1 MGSPEFSPR
10 PRYVEE
16 FLVADGITRAGKFLL
31 GNVVSG
37 IERVEFL
44 QAAPLLTQLPYLHRL
59 GKIGTET
66 ATALLRTDIAS
77 RVHDRIL
84 GRNLNGRAADLSC
97 IHRTPDH
104 GLYLAR
110 AASRDDRA
118 LIRSFLAEKRLPL
131 FIAHDALAHASF
143 FFEVF
148 PRAKL
153 LHILRDPVALVE
165 SWRKR
170 GWGKRF
176 GADPTSMDHAFK
188 SPRGPIPWY
197 AVGWK
202 KNYHSM
208 GELERIVHSLAAA
221 IRLARREY
229 EALPARLKARVA
241 FVTFEELTED
251 PRPAVARL
259 GAFIGR
265 PPSRLMKGTL
275 KRERLPRAVE
285 DDRREALLRR
295 FSKALPP
302 GGKTLLETL
311 ARDYDHFW
319 RPLASSRWRGA

>member
-31 GNVVSG
+31 GNVASAY
-37 IERVEFL
+37 ERVEFL

-59 GKIGTET
+59 GKIETET
-66 ATALLRTDIAS
+66 AKALLRTDIAA
-77 RVHDRIL
+77 RIHDRVL
-84 GRNLNGRAADLSC
+84 GRNLNGRASDLSC
-97 IHRTPDH
+97 IYRTPDH
-104 GLYLAR
+104 GRYLAR
-110 AASRDDRA
+110 AAARDDRA
-118 LIRSFLAEKRLPL
+118 LIKRFLAEKRLPL
-131 FIAHDALAHASF
+131 FIAHDALGHASF

-153 LHILRDPVALVE
+153 LHILRDPVSLAE

-170 GWGKRF
+170 GWGRRF

-202 KNYHSM
+202 KNYHAM

-221 IRLARREY
+221 MRLGKREY
-229 EALPARLKARVA
+229 ESLPPRLKARVA

-259 GAFIGR
+259 AAVIGR
-265 PPSRLMKGTL
+265 PPSRLMKGAL
-275 KRERLPRAVE
+275 KRERLPRPID
-285 DDRREALLRR
+285 DDRREALQRG
-295 FSKALPP
+295 FSKSLPP
-302 GGKTLLETL
+302 AAKALLESL
-311 ARDYDHFW
+311 ARDYDRYW
-319 RPLASSRWRGA
+319 RPLASRRRRAA

>member
-31 GNVVSG
+31 GNVVSAFEG
-37 IERVEFL
+37 VEFL

-59 GKIGTET
+59 GKIETET
-66 ATALLRTDIAS
+66 AKALLRTDIAS
-77 RVHDRIL
+77 RIHDRIL

-97 IHRTPDH
+97 IYRTRDH
-104 GLYLAR
+104 ARYLAR

-118 LIRSFLAEKRLPL
+118 LIKRFLAEKRLPL
-131 FIAHDALAHASF
+131 FIAHDALGHASF

-148 PRAKL
+148 PRAKM

-176 GADPTSMDHAFK
+176 GSDPKSMDHAFK
-188 SPRGPIPWY
+188 SPKGPIPWY

-221 IRLARREY
+221 MRLGRREY
-229 EALPARLKARVA
+229 ESLPPRLKARVA

-259 GAFIGR
+259 RAFIGR
-265 PPSRLMKGTL
+265 PPSRLMKGAL

-285 DDRREALLRR
+285 EDRREALLRR
-295 FSKALPP
+295 FPKALSPQ
-302 GGKTLLETL
+302 GKALLAEL
-311 ARDYDHFW
+311 VRDYELYW
-319 RPLASSRWRGA
+319 RPLASSRRRAA